1 MGHTDQPMFRGSSG
15 RQAKP
20 APTSVANVKIVV
32 SVDRVDL
39 WMTDDFWSAR
49 LYQVQDTSIFFLSSQ
64 DLQYAR

>member
-39 WMTDDFWSAR
+39 WITDDFSSAR
-49 LYQVQDTSIFFLSSQ
+49 LY
-64 DLQYAR
+64 